1 MKTVIIIL
9 LSIIDS
15 FAVGFFSVHT
25 VVIHCWRT
33 WWLHL
38 HQVRSF
44 CLNRLKLKQ
53 NTSLRSLQKM
63 NRVHNKASWPCR
75 QDFIWPQNVSP
86 LTRKNK
92 TQCKQQN
99 PELATMRRLLRGRYV
114 TKLSRHHLSAL
125 LLVWTK
131 LGVFCLRLSLF
142 VSSMYSPINVIIICL
157 IVYSRSSLK
166 QSIVMK
172 SELFWWI
179 SR

>member
-15 FAVGFFSVHT
+15 FAIRFCSAHT
-25 VVIHCWRT
+25 VVIRCLRT
-33 WWLHL
+33 WWLHR

-44 CLNRLKLKQ
+44 CLNRLKE
-53 NTSLRSLQKM
+53 NTSSRSLQKR
-63 NRVHNKASWPCR
+63 NRVHNKACWSCR

-131 LGVFCLRLSLF
+131 LEVFCLLLSLF
-142 VSSMYSPINVIIICL
+142 VSLMYSPINVIIISL

-172 SELFWWI
+172 SELFRWI